1 LDAFLKAEYLYI
13 TDAIGSPI

>member
-1 LDAFLKAEYLYI
+1 LKAEYLYI